1 MKRRKRVKNIWIRLF
16 ILIIIIIGLIYVQP
30 YLVNIKNENNKNG
43 GVTTTNVIKKDK
55 KVNIT
60 LFGDILIEGPFY
72 RSMNKYNEG
81 DIYFKK
87 VNDKYFTKDD
97 ISIGNMEI
105 PISSTDKFLGD
116 AYQFVS
122 PPSIGKLIGEQ
133 SIEVL
138 GTANNH
144 SFDQGIDGIN
154 STIDFFKDNTNILT
168 VGTNK
173 SKEDRDE
180 IKVIEKNGIKIGFAA
195 YTLFTNIKPN
205 QEDLWRINYFREP
218 YTKTYTEY
226 KENIKKELTNLVN
239 NTDVQIVI
247 MHWGNEFTYTLSED
261 QKDMAKF
268 LSDLGIDIV
277 LGSHSHNIQS
287 IEYVGDTLVFYSMGN
302 FASADADLDR
312 SGSEFSNN
320 YQIGLLANLDIKLED
335 NKVTFD
341 NIKTEPIINYFDS
354 NEEHY
359 ELIPLEEYN
368 KEYETTH
375 YRYNLGLNKDF
386 INDTYS
392 KVIDSRFR

>member
-1 MKRRKRVKNIWIRLF
+1 MKRRKNRTIRVFLL
-16 ILIIIIIGLIYVQP
+16 ILIIGYLLITIPSYINDKKKQT
-30 YLVNIKNENNKNG
+30 EDNKET
-43 GVTTTNVIKKDK
+43 TTTNKIKEVK
-55 KVNIT
+55 KVNVT

-72 RSMNKYNEG
+72 RSMNKYDEG
-81 DIYFKK
+81 DIYFQK
-87 VNDKYFTKDD
+87 VNEKYFTKDD
-97 ISIGNMEI
+97 LSIGNMEV

-122 PPSIGKLIGEQ
+122 PPSIGKLIGKQ

-144 SFDQGIDGIN
+144 SFDQGIEGIN

-173 SKEDRDE
+173 TKEDRNE

-218 YTKTYTEY
+218 YTKTYIEY
-226 KENIKKELTNLVN
+226 KENMKKELTNLVD
-239 NTDVQIVI
+239 NTDVQIVL
-247 MHWGNEFTYTLSED
+247 MHWGNEFTYNLSED

-277 LGSHSHNIQS
+277 VGSHSHNMQS

-312 SGSEFSNN
+312 TANDETFDNN
-320 YQIGLLANLDIKLED
+320 YQIGLLANLDIKLEN
-335 NKVTFD
+335 NKVTLD

-359 ELIPLEEYN
+359 ELIPLEEYT
-368 KEYETTH
+368 KKYETTH
-375 YRYNLGLNKDF
+375 YRYNLGLTRDF
-386 INDTYS
+386 ITETYN
-392 KVIDSRFR
+392 KVIDSRYR